1 MTTKLTLFNDS
12 LLLCGERF
20 LASLTE
26 EREPRRLL
34 DQVYDSGG
42 IKACLEAGQ
51 WNFAMRSIQIDYDS
65 GISPGFGYRRGFVKP
80 TDWVLTSALCSD
92 EYFRAPVNRYWD
104 EAGYWYSDLDTMYVR
119 YVSNDAT
126 YGMDFGK
133 WPESFREY
141 VAEYF
146 ANRIIRKITD
156 SEEEEAKSDKRL
168 KKKLLHAKNRAA
180 MADPTMFPAP
190 GGWVRARGGWGG
202 RNDGGNGGSLIG

>member
-26 EREPRRLL
+26 ERESRRLL

-51 WNFAMRSIQIDYDS
+51 WNFAMRSVQIDYDS
-65 GISPGFGYRRGFVKP
+65 GISPGFGYSRAFVKP

-92 EYFRAPVNRYWD
+92 EFFRSPITRYWD
-104 EAGYWYSDLDTMYVR
+104 EASYWYSDLDTMYVR

-126 YGMDFGK
+126 YGMDYGK

-146 ANRIIRKITD
+146 ANRIIRKLTD

-168 KKKLLHAKNRAA
+168 KKKLLHAKSRAA

-190 GGWVRARGGWGG
+190 GSWVMSRGGSGFG
-202 RNDGGNGGSLIG
+202 RDRNGGSLIG